1 MARDEVRRILP
12 ADIKREVLIK
22 DENAETNPDWGFPP
36 EKRPIEMHIQFG
48 VINLDKPPGPTSH
61 EVVAWIKK
69 ILNLEKAGHGGTLDP
84 KVSGVLP
91 VALEKATRVVQA
103 LLPAGK
109 EYVALMHLHGDVP
122 EDKIIQVMKEF
133 EGEII
138 QRPPLRSA
146 VKRRLRTR
154 KVYYIEVLEIE
165 GRDVLFRVGV
175 EAGTYIRS
183 LIHHIGLA
191 LGVGAHMSELRRTR
205 SGPFKE
211 DETLI
216 TLHDLVDY
224 YYFWKE
230 DGIEEYFRKAIQPME
245 KAVEH
250 LPKVWIKDS
259 AVAAVTHGADLAV
272 PGIAKLHAGIK
283 RGDLVAIM
291 TLKDELVALGKAMMT
306 SQEMLEKTKGIAVDV
321 EKVFMPRDW
330 YPKLWEK
337 RDRS

>member
-1 MARDEVRRILP
+1 
-12 ADIKREVLIK
+12 
-22 DENAETNPDWGFPP
+22 
-36 EKRPIEMHIQFG
+36 MHIQFG

>member
-1 MARDEVRRILP
+1 MAKEKRRERKLMLP
-12 ADIKREVLIK
+12 ADIKREIVIK
-22 DENAETNPDWGFPP
+22 DEKAETNPKWGFPP
-36 EKRPIEMHIQFG
+36 DKRPIEMHMQFG

-61 EVVAWIKK
+61 EVVAWVKK
-69 ILNLEKAGHGGTLDP
+69 LLNLQKAGHGGTLDP
-84 KVSGVLP
+84 KVTGVLP
-91 VALEKATRVVQA
+91 VALERATRVVQA

-122 EDKIIQVMKEF
+122 EDKIRAVMKEF

-154 KVYYIEVLEIE
+154 KVYYIEILEID
-165 GRDVLFRVGV
+165 GKDVLFRVGV

-191 LGVGAHMSELRRTR
+191 LGVGAHMAELRRTR

-211 DETLI
+211 DETLV
-216 TLHDLVDY
+216 TLHDLIDAY
-224 YYFWKE
+224 HFWKE

-250 LPKVWIKDS
+250 LPKVWIRDS

-272 PGIAKLHAGIK
+272 PGIVKLHKGIK
-283 RGDLVAIM
+283 PGDLVAIM
-291 TLKDELVALGKAMMT
+291 TLKDELVALGKAKMT
-306 SQEMLEKTKGIAVDV
+306 TQEMLTKTRGIAVDV

-330 YPKLWEK
+330 YPKMW
-337 RDRS
+337 

>member
-1 MARDEVRRILP
+1 MAKEKRRERKLMLP
-12 ADIKREVLIK
+12 ADIKREIVIK
-22 DENAETNPDWGFPP
+22 DEKAETNPKWGFPP
-36 EKRPIEMHIQFG
+36 DKRPIEMHMQFG

-61 EVVAWIKK
+61 EVVAWVKK
-69 ILNLEKAGHGGTLDP
+69 LLNLQKAGHGGTLDP
-84 KVSGVLP
+84 KVTGVLP
-91 VALEKATRVVQA
+91 VALERATRVVQA

-122 EDKIIQVMKEF
+122 EDKIRAVMKEF

-154 KVYYIEVLEIE
+154 KVYYIEILEID
-165 GRDVLFRVGV
+165 GKDVLFRVGV

-191 LGVGAHMSELRRTR
+191 LGVGAHMAELRRTR

-211 DETLI
+211 DETLV
-216 TLHDLVDY
+216 TLHDLIDAY
-224 YYFWKE
+224 HFWKE

-250 LPKVWIKDS
+250 LPKVWIRDS

-272 PGIAKLHAGIK
+272 PGIVKLHKGIK
-283 RGDLVAIM
+283 PGDLVAIM
-291 TLKDELVALGKAMMT
+291 TLKDELVALGKAKMT
-306 SQEMLEKTKGIAVDV
+306 TQEMLTKTRGIAVDV
-321 EKVFMPRDW
+321 EKVFMPREW
-330 YPKLWEK
+330 YPKMW
-337 RDRS
+337 

>member
-1 MARDEVRRILP
+1 MARDEVRRMLP

-22 DENAETNPDWGFPP
+22 DENAETNPKWGFPP
-36 EKRPIEMHIQFG
+36 YERPIELHIQYG

-61 EVVAWIKK
+61 EVVAWIKR

-122 EDKIIQVMKEF
+122 ENKIIDVMKEF

-154 KVYYIEVLEIE
+154 KVYYIEILEID
-165 GRDVLFRVGV
+165 GRDVLFKVGV

-191 LGVGAHMSELRRTR
+191 LGVGAHMAELRRTR

-211 DETLI
+211 DETLV

-224 YYFWKE
+224 YHFWKE
-230 DGIEEYFRKAIQPME
+230 DGIEKYLRRAIQPME

-250 LPKVWIKDS
+250 LPKIWIKDS
-259 AVAAVTHGADLAV
+259 AVAAVAHGANLTV
-272 PGIAKLHAGIK
+272 PGIVKLNVGIK

-306 SQEMLEKTKGIAVDV
+306 SQEMMQRSKGIAVDV

-330 YPKLWEK
+330 YPKLW
-337 RDRS
+337 

>member
-1 MARDEVRRILP
+1 RILP

-330 YPKLWEK
+330 YPKLW
-337 RDRS
+337 

>member
-1 MARDEVRRILP
+1 MAKQKKERKLILP
-12 ADIKREVLIK
+12 ADIEREVLIK
-22 DENAETNPDWGFPP
+22 DEKAETNSKWGFPP
-36 EKRPIEMHIQFG
+36 EKRPIEMHIKFG

-69 ILNLEKAGHGGTLDP
+69 LFNLKIAGHGGTLDP

-91 VALEKATRVVQA
+91 VALENATRVVQA

-109 EYVALMHLHGDVP
+109 EYIALMHLHDEVS
-122 EDKIIQVMKEF
+122 EDKILAVMREF

-154 KVYYIEVLEIE
+154 KVYYIEVLEID
-165 GRDVLFRVGV
+165 GKDILFRVGV

-191 LGVGAHMSELRRTR
+191 LGVGAHMAELRRTR

-211 DETLI
+211 DETLV
-216 TLHDLVDY
+216 TLHDLIDAY
-224 YYFWKE
+224 HFWKD

-250 LPKVWIKDS
+250 LPKVWIRDS
-259 AVAAVTHGADLAV
+259 AVAAVTYGANLAV
-272 PGIAKLHAGIK
+272 PGIVKVNANIK
-283 RGDLVAIM
+283 KGDLVAIM
-291 TLKDELVALGKAMMT
+291 TLKDELVALGKAVMT
-306 SQEMLEKTKGIAVDV
+306 SGEMLNSSKGIAVDV

-330 YPKLWEK
+330 YPKMW
-337 RDRS
+337 

>member
-1 MARDEVRRILP
+1 EVRRILP

-69 ILNLEKAGHGGTLDP
+69 ILNLEKAGHGGTLAP

-337 RDRS
+337 RD

>member
-1 MARDEVRRILP
+1 MAKQKKERKLILP
-12 ADIKREVLIK
+12 ADIEREVLIK
-22 DENAETNPDWGFPP
+22 DEKAETNPKWGFPP
-36 EKRPIEMHIQFG
+36 EKRPIEMHIKFG

-69 ILNLEKAGHGGTLDP
+69 LFNLKKAGHGGTLDP

-91 VALEKATRVVQA
+91 VALENATRVVQA

-109 EYVALMHLHGDVP
+109 EYVALMHLHDEVS
-122 EDKIIQVMKEF
+122 EDKILAVMREF

-154 KVYYIEVLEIE
+154 KVYYIEVLEID
-165 GRDVLFRVGV
+165 GKDILFRVGV

-191 LGVGAHMSELRRTR
+191 LGVGAHMAELRRTR

-211 DETLI
+211 DETLV
-216 TLHDLVDY
+216 TLHDLIDAY
-224 YYFWKE
+224 HFWKD
-230 DGIEEYFRKAIQPME
+230 DGIEEYFRRAIQPME

-250 LPKVWIKDS
+250 LPKVWIRDS
-259 AVAAVTHGADLAV
+259 AVAAVTYGANLAV
-272 PGIAKLHAGIK
+272 PGIVKVNANIK
-283 RGDLVAIM
+283 KGDLVAIM
-291 TLKDELVALGKAMMT
+291 TLKDELVALGKAVMT
-306 SQEMLEKTKGIAVDV
+306 SGEMLNSSKGIAVDV

-330 YPKLWEK
+330 YPKMW
-337 RDRS
+337 

>member
-1 MARDEVRRILP
+1 MLP
-12 ADIKREVLIK
+12 ADIKREVVVR
-22 DENAETNPDWGFPP
+22 DEKAETNPKWGFPP
-36 EKRPIEMHIQFG
+36 DKRPIEMHMQFG

-61 EVVAWIKK
+61 EVVAWVKK
-69 ILNLEKAGHGGTLDP
+69 LLNLQKAGHGGTLDP
-84 KVSGVLP
+84 KVTGVLP
-91 VALEKATRVVQA
+91 VALERATRVVQA

-122 EDKIIQVMKEF
+122 EDKIRAVMKEF

-154 KVYYIEVLEIE
+154 KVYYIEILEID
-165 GRDVLFRVGV
+165 GKDVLFRVGV

-191 LGVGAHMSELRRTR
+191 LGVGAHMAELRRTR

-211 DETLI
+211 DETLV
-216 TLHDLVDY
+216 TLHDLIDAY
-224 YYFWKE
+224 HFWKE

-250 LPKVWIKDS
+250 LPKVWIRDS

-272 PGIAKLHAGIK
+272 PGIVKLHKGIK
-283 RGDLVAIM
+283 PGDLVAIM
-291 TLKDELVALGKAMMT
+291 TLKDELVALGKAKMT
-306 SQEMLEKTKGIAVDV
+306 TQEMLTKTRGIAVDV
-321 EKVFMPRDW
+321 EKVFMPREW
-330 YPKLWEK
+330 YPKMW
-337 RDRS
+337 

>member
-12 ADIKREVLIK
+12 ADIKREVIVK
-22 DENAETNPDWGFPP
+22 DDKAETNPKWGFPP
-36 EKRPIEMHIQFG
+36 DKRPIELHIQYG

-61 EVVAWIKK
+61 EVVAWIKR

-91 VALEKATRVVQA
+91 VALERATRVVQA

-122 EDKIIQVMKEF
+122 EDKIRAVMKEF

-154 KVYYIEVLEIE
+154 KVYYIEILEID

-191 LGVGAHMSELRRTR
+191 LGVGAHMAELRRTR

-211 DETLI
+211 DETLV

-224 YYFWKE
+224 YHFWKE
-230 DGIEEYFRKAIQPME
+230 DGIEEYIRKAIQPME

-250 LPKVWIKDS
+250 LPKIWIKDS
-259 AVAAVTHGADLAV
+259 AVAAVAHGANLTV
-272 PGIAKLHAGIK
+272 PGIVKLNAGIK
-283 RGDLVAIM
+283 KGDLVAIM
-291 TLKDELVALGKAMMT
+291 TLKDELVALGKAMMST
-306 SQEMLEKTKGIAVDV
+306 QEMIERSKGIAVDV

-330 YPKLWEK
+330 YPKLW
-337 RDRS
+337 

>member
-330 YPKLWEK
+330 YPKL
-337 RDRS
+337 

>member
-1 MARDEVRRILP
+1 MAKQKKERKLILP
-12 ADIKREVLIK
+12 ADIEREVLIK
-22 DENAETNPDWGFPP
+22 DEKAETNPKWGFPP
-36 EKRPIEMHIQFG
+36 EKRPIEMHIKFG

-69 ILNLEKAGHGGTLDP
+69 LFNLKKAGHGGTLDP

-91 VALEKATRVVQA
+91 VALENATRVVQA

-109 EYVALMHLHGDVP
+109 EYVALMHLHDEVS
-122 EDKIIQVMKEF
+122 EDKILAVMREF

-154 KVYYIEVLEIE
+154 KVYYIEVLEID
-165 GRDVLFRVGV
+165 GKDVLFRVGV

-191 LGVGAHMSELRRTR
+191 LGVGAHMAELRRTR

-211 DETLI
+211 DETLV
-216 TLHDLVDY
+216 TLHDLIDAY
-224 YYFWKE
+224 HFWKD

-250 LPKVWIKDS
+250 LPKVWIRDS
-259 AVAAVTHGADLAV
+259 AVAAVTYGANLAV
-272 PGIAKLHAGIK
+272 PGIVKVNANIK
-283 RGDLVAIM
+283 KGDLVAIM
-291 TLKDELVALGKAMMT
+291 TLKDELVALGKAVMT
-306 SQEMLEKTKGIAVDV
+306 SGEMLNSSKGIAVDV

-330 YPKLWEK
+330 YPKMW
-337 RDRS
+337 

>member
-1 MARDEVRRILP
+1 VARDEVRRILP

>member
-12 ADIKREVLIK
+12 ADIKREVVVK
-22 DENAETNPDWGFPP
+22 DEKAETNPKWGFPP

-48 VINLDKPPGPTSH
+48 IINLDKPPGPTSH
-61 EVVAWIKK
+61 EVVAWVKR
-69 ILNLEKAGHGGTLDP
+69 ILNLNKAGHGGTLDP

-91 VALEKATRVVQA
+91 VAWREQQGLCRPFCSWKGVRGFDAPPR
-103 LLPAGK
+103 
-109 EYVALMHLHGDVP
+109 DVP
-122 EDKIIQVMKEF
+122 EDKILAVMREF
-133 EGEII
+133 QGEII

-154 KVYYIEVLEIE
+154 KVYYIDVLEIE

-183 LIHHIGLA
+183 LIHHLGLA
-191 LGVGAHMSELRRTR
+191 LGGVGAHMAELRRTR

-211 DETLI
+211 DETLV

-224 YYFWKE
+224 YHFWKE
-230 DGIEEYFRKAIQPME
+230 DGVEEYFRKAIQPME

-250 LPKVWIKDS
+250 LPKVWIRDS

-272 PGIAKLHAGIK
+272 PGVVKLHKGIK
-283 RGDLVAIM
+283 KGDLVAIM

-306 SQEMLEKTKGIAVDV
+306 TGEMLQKSKGIAVDV
-321 EKVFMPRDW
+321 DKVFMPRDW
-330 YPKLWEK
+330 YPKLWKEK
-337 RDRS
+337 E

>member
-1 MARDEVRRILP
+1 MAKEKRRERKLMLP
-12 ADIKREVLIK
+12 ADIKREVVVR
-22 DENAETNPDWGFPP
+22 DEKAETNPKWGFPP
-36 EKRPIEMHIQFG
+36 DKRPIEMHMQFG

-61 EVVAWIKK
+61 EVVAWVKK
-69 ILNLEKAGHGGTLDP
+69 LLNLQKAGHGGTLDP
-84 KVSGVLP
+84 KVTGVLP
-91 VALEKATRVVQA
+91 VALERATRVVQA

-122 EDKIIQVMKEF
+122 EDKIRAVMKEF

-154 KVYYIEVLEIE
+154 KVYYIEILEID
-165 GRDVLFRVGV
+165 GKDVLFRVGV

-191 LGVGAHMSELRRTR
+191 LGVGAHMAELRRTR

-211 DETLI
+211 DETLV
-216 TLHDLVDY
+216 TLHDLIDAY
-224 YYFWKE
+224 HFWKE

-250 LPKVWIKDS
+250 LPKVWIRDS

-272 PGIAKLHAGIK
+272 PGIVKLHKGIK
-283 RGDLVAIM
+283 PGDLVAIM
-291 TLKDELVALGKAMMT
+291 TLKDELVALGKAKMT
-306 SQEMLEKTKGIAVDV
+306 TQEMLTKTRGIAVDV
-321 EKVFMPRDW
+321 EKVFMPREW
-330 YPKLWEK
+330 YPKMW
-337 RDRS
+337 

>member
-22 DENAETNPDWGFPP
+22 DEKAETNPKWGFPP
-36 EKRPIEMHIQFG
+36 DKRPIELHMQFG

-69 ILNLEKAGHGGTLDP
+69 LFNLEKAGHGGTLDP

-122 EDKIIQVMKEF
+122 EDKIIRVMKEF

-154 KVYYIEVLEIE
+154 KVYYIEILEIE

-191 LGVGAHMSELRRTR
+191 LGVGAHMAELRR
-205 SGPFKE
+205 
-211 DETLI
+211 
-216 TLHDLVDY
+216 
-224 YYFWKE
+224 
-230 DGIEEYFRKAIQPME
+230 
-245 KAVEH
+245 
-250 LPKVWIKDS
+250 
-259 AVAAVTHGADLAV
+259 
-272 PGIAKLHAGIK
+272 
-283 RGDLVAIM
+283 
-291 TLKDELVALGKAMMT
+291 
-306 SQEMLEKTKGIAVDV
+306 
-321 EKVFMPRDW
+321 
-330 YPKLWEK
+330 
-337 RDRS
+337 

>member
-1 MARDEVRRILP
+1 MDKKKTKRELTLP
-12 ADIKREVLIK
+12 ADIKREIVIK
-22 DENAETNPDWGFPP
+22 DEKAETNPKWGFPP
-36 EKRPIEMHIQFG
+36 DKRPLEMHVQFG

-61 EVVAWIKK
+61 EVVAWVKK
-69 ILNLEKAGHGGTLDP
+69 LLNLQKAGHGGTLDP
-84 KVSGVLP
+84 KVTGVLP
-91 VALEKATRVVQA
+91 VALERATRVVQA

-109 EYVALMHLHGDVP
+109 EYIALMHLHGDVP
-122 EDKIIQVMKEF
+122 EDKIRAVMKEF

-146 VKRRLRTR
+146 VKRKLRTR
-154 KVYYIEVLEIE
+154 KVYYIEIIEIE
-165 GRDVLFRVGV
+165 GKDVLFKAGV

-191 LGVGAHMSELRRTR
+191 LGVGAHMAELRRTR

-211 DETLI
+211 DETI
-216 TLHDLVDY
+216 VTLHDLIDAY
-224 YYFWKE
+224 HFWKE

-250 LPKVWIKDS
+250 LPKVWIRDS

-272 PGIAKLHAGIK
+272 PGIVKLHKGIK
-283 RGDLVAIM
+283 HGDLVAIM
-291 TLKDELVALGKAMMT
+291 TLKDELVALGKAKMNT
-306 SQEMLEKTKGIAVDV
+306 QEMLTKTKGIAVDV

-330 YPKLWEK
+330 YPKMW
-337 RDRS
+337 

>member
-1 MARDEVRRILP
+1 MGKKKKRELMLP
-12 ADIKREVLIK
+12 ADIKREIVIK
-22 DENAETNPDWGFPP
+22 DEKAETNPKWGFPP
-36 EKRPIEMHIQFG
+36 DKRPIEMHMQFG

-61 EVVAWIKK
+61 EVVAWVKK
-69 ILNLEKAGHGGTLDP
+69 LLNLQKAGHGGTLDP
-84 KVSGVLP
+84 KVTGVLP
-91 VALEKATRVVQA
+91 VALERATRVVQA

-122 EDKIIQVMKEF
+122 EDKIRAVMKEF

-154 KVYYIEVLEIE
+154 KVYYIEILEID
-165 GRDVLFRVGV
+165 GKDVLFRVGV

-191 LGVGAHMSELRRTR
+191 LGVGAHMAELRRTR

-211 DETLI
+211 DETLV
-216 TLHDLVDY
+216 TLHDLIDAY
-224 YYFWKE
+224 HFWKE

-250 LPKVWIKDS
+250 LPKVWIRDS

-272 PGIAKLHAGIK
+272 PGIVKLHKGIK
-283 RGDLVAIM
+283 PGDLVAIM
-291 TLKDELVALGKAMMT
+291 TLKDELVALGKAKMT
-306 SQEMLEKTKGIAVDV
+306 TQEMLTKTRGIAVDV
-321 EKVFMPRDW
+321 EKVFMPREW
-330 YPKLWEK
+330 YPKMW
-337 RDRS
+337 

>member
-1 MARDEVRRILP
+1 MGKKKKRELMLP
-12 ADIKREVLIK
+12 ADIKREIVIK
-22 DENAETNPDWGFPP
+22 DEKAETNPKWGFPP
-36 EKRPIEMHIQFG
+36 DKRPIEMHMQFG

-61 EVVAWIKK
+61 EVVAWVKRL
-69 ILNLEKAGHGGTLDP
+69 LNLQKAGHGGTLDP
-84 KVSGVLP
+84 KVTGVLP
-91 VALEKATRVVQA
+91 VALERATRVVQA

-122 EDKIIQVMKEF
+122 EDKIRAVMKEF

-154 KVYYIEVLEIE
+154 KVYYIEILEID
-165 GRDVLFRVGV
+165 GKDVLFRVGV

-191 LGVGAHMSELRRTR
+191 LGVGAHMAELRRTR

-211 DETLI
+211 DETLV
-216 TLHDLVDY
+216 TLHDLIDAY
-224 YYFWKE
+224 HFWKE

-250 LPKVWIKDS
+250 LPKVWIRDS

-272 PGIAKLHAGIK
+272 PGIVKLHKGIK
-283 RGDLVAIM
+283 HGDLVAIM
-291 TLKDELVALGKAMMT
+291 TLKDELVALGKAKMNT
-306 SQEMLEKTKGIAVDV
+306 QEMLTKTRGIAVDV
-321 EKVFMPRDW
+321 EKVFMPREW
-330 YPKLWEK
+330 YPKMW
-337 RDRS
+337 

>member
-1 MARDEVRRILP
+1 MGKKKKRELMLP
-12 ADIKREVLIK
+12 ADIKREIVIK
-22 DENAETNPDWGFPP
+22 DEKAETNPKWGFPP
-36 EKRPIEMHIQFG
+36 DKRPIEMHMQFG

-61 EVVAWIKK
+61 EVVAWVKRL
-69 ILNLEKAGHGGTLDP
+69 LNLQKAGHGGTLDP
-84 KVSGVLP
+84 KVTGVLP
-91 VALEKATRVVQA
+91 VALERATRVVQA

-122 EDKIIQVMKEF
+122 EDKIRAVMKEF

-154 KVYYIEVLEIE
+154 KVYYIEILEID
-165 GRDVLFRVGV
+165 GKDVLFRVGV

-191 LGVGAHMSELRRTR
+191 LGVGAHMAELRRTR

-216 TLHDLVDY
+216 TLHDLIDAY
-224 YYFWKE
+224 HFWKE

-250 LPKVWIKDS
+250 LPKVWIRDS

-272 PGIAKLHAGIK
+272 PGIVKLHKGIK
-283 RGDLVAIM
+283 HGDLVAIM
-291 TLKDELVALGKAMMT
+291 TLKDELVALGKAKMNT
-306 SQEMLEKTKGIAVDV
+306 QEMLTKTKGIAVDV
-321 EKVFMPRDW
+321 EKVFMPREW
-330 YPKLWEK
+330 YPKMW
-337 RDRS
+337 

>member
-1 MARDEVRRILP
+1 MAKEKRRERKLMLP
-12 ADIKREVLIK
+12 ADIKREVVVR
-22 DENAETNPDWGFPP
+22 DENAETNSKWGLPP
-36 EKRPIEMHIQFG
+36 EKRPIEMHMQFG

-69 ILNLEKAGHGGTLDP
+69 LLNLKKAGHGGTLDP
-84 KVSGVLP
+84 KVTGVLP
-91 VALEKATRVVQA
+91 VALERATRVVQA

-109 EYVALMHLHGDVP
+109 EYVALMHLHGEVP
-122 EDKIIQVMKEF
+122 EEKIRAVMKEF

-154 KVYYIEVLEIE
+154 KVYYIEIIEID
-165 GRDVLFRVGV
+165 GKDILFRVGV

-191 LGVGAHMSELRRTR
+191 LGVGAHMAELRRTR

-211 DETLI
+211 DETLV
-216 TLHDLVDY
+216 TLHDLIDA

-250 LPKVWIKDS
+250 LPKVWIRDS

-272 PGIAKLHAGIK
+272 PGIVKLHKGIK
-283 RGDLVAIM
+283 HGDLVAIM

-306 SQEMLEKTKGIAVDV
+306 SGEMLQKSKGIAVDV
-321 EKVFMPRDW
+321 DKVFMPRDW
-330 YPKLWEK
+330 YPKMW
-337 RDRS
+337 

>member
-12 ADIKREVLIK
+12 ADIKREILIK
-22 DENAETNPDWGFPP
+22 DEKAETNPKWGFPP
-36 EKRPIEMHIQFG
+36 DKRPIELHIQYG

-69 ILNLEKAGHGGTLDP
+69 IFNLEKAGHGGTLDP

-122 EDKIIQVMKEF
+122 EDRIVQVMKEF
-133 EGEII
+133 QGEII

-154 KVYYIEVLEIE
+154 KVYYIEILEID
-165 GRDVLFRVGV
+165 GRDVLFRAGV

-191 LGVGAHMSELRRTR
+191 LGVGAHMAELRRTR

-211 DETLI
+211 DETLV

-224 YYFWKE
+224 YHFWKE
-230 DGIEEYFRKAIQPME
+230 DGIEEYLRKAIQPME

-250 LPKVWIKDS
+250 LPKIWIKDS
-259 AVAAVTHGADLAV
+259 AVAAVTHGANLTV

-291 TLKDELVALGKAMMT
+291 TLKEELVALGKALMT
-306 SQEMLEKTKGIAVDV
+306 SQEMLQRSKGIAVDV

-330 YPKLWEK
+330 YPKLWK
-337 RDRS
+337 GSGA

>member
-1 MARDEVRRILP
+1 MAKQKKERKLILP
-12 ADIKREVLIK
+12 ADIEREVLIK
-22 DENAETNPDWGFPP
+22 DEKAETNSKWGFPP
-36 EKRPIEMHIQFG
+36 EKRPIEMHIKFG

-69 ILNLEKAGHGGTLDP
+69 LFNLKKAGHGGTLDP

-91 VALEKATRVVQA
+91 VALENATRVVQA

-109 EYVALMHLHGDVP
+109 EYIALMHLHDEVS
-122 EDKIIQVMKEF
+122 EDKILAVMREF

-154 KVYYIEVLEIE
+154 KVYYIEVLEID
-165 GRDVLFRVGV
+165 GKDILFRVGV

-191 LGVGAHMSELRRTR
+191 LGVGAHMAELRRTR

-211 DETLI
+211 DETLV
-216 TLHDLVDY
+216 TLHDLIDAY
-224 YYFWKE
+224 HFWKD
-230 DGIEEYFRKAIQPME
+230 DGIEEYFRRAIQPME

-250 LPKVWIKDS
+250 LPKVWIRDS
-259 AVAAVTHGADLAV
+259 AVAAVTYGANLAV
-272 PGIAKLHAGIK
+272 PGIVKVNANIK
-283 RGDLVAIM
+283 KGDLVAIM
-291 TLKDELVALGKAMMT
+291 TLKDELVALGKAVMT
-306 SQEMLEKTKGIAVDV
+306 SGEMLNSSKGIAIDV

-330 YPKLWEK
+330 YPKMW
-337 RDRS
+337 

>member
-1 MARDEVRRILP
+1 MGKKKKRELMLP
-12 ADIKREVLIK
+12 ADIKREIVIK
-22 DENAETNPDWGFPP
+22 DEKAETNPKWGFPP
-36 EKRPIEMHIQFG
+36 DKRPIEMHMQFG

-61 EVVAWIKK
+61 EVVAWVKRL
-69 ILNLEKAGHGGTLDP
+69 LNLQKAGHGGTLDP
-84 KVSGVLP
+84 KVTGVLP
-91 VALEKATRVVQA
+91 VALERATRVVQA

-122 EDKIIQVMKEF
+122 EDKIRAVMKEF

-154 KVYYIEVLEIE
+154 KVYYIEILEID
-165 GRDVLFRVGV
+165 GKDVLFRVGV

-191 LGVGAHMSELRRTR
+191 LGVGAHMAELRRTR

-211 DETLI
+211 DETLV
-216 TLHDLVDY
+216 TLHDLIDAY
-224 YYFWKE
+224 HFWKE

-250 LPKVWIKDS
+250 LPKVWIRDS

-272 PGIAKLHAGIK
+272 PGIVKLHKGIK
-283 RGDLVAIM
+283 PGDLVAIM
-291 TLKDELVALGKAMMT
+291 TLKDELVALGKAKMT
-306 SQEMLEKTKGIAVDV
+306 TQEMLTKTRGIAVDV
-321 EKVFMPRDW
+321 EKVFMPREW
-330 YPKLWEK
+330 YPKMW
-337 RDRS
+337 